1 MTMRARTIVKR
12 LLGAAIVLLA
22 GSAAAVTA
30 CTDIN
35 TDPKSVA
42 SIALDTVAA
51 PFILDGDSLRDTLG
65 VARPL
70 HATAYNPQG
79 VALTGIPVIF
89 RSADRRVHVDSVT
102 GYVTADS
109 ARPTPIRIVAQ
120 AGGLQTVPDSIFV
133 VLPPDSVAAVNPTD
147 SLLYSL
153 KDSTL
158 NVSSPLSVKVLHR
171 NTGAPADIVRGY
183 LVSYAITYPSDTLL
197 AQLVGLDG
205 HPSRVDT
212 TKSDGTAG
220 RRVRLRPV
228 RLTAATDSVVV
239 LAMIRV
245 RGVPVTG
252 APLRFVLQVR
262 PRQ

>member
-1 MTMRARTIVKR
+1 MRARMTSMRI
-12 LLGAAIVLLA
+12 LLA
-22 GSAAAVTA
+22 TALFAAGGAGALTA

-42 SIALDTVAA
+42 SIAIDTVPA

-79 VALTGIPVIF
+79 AALTGVPVLF
-89 RSADRRVHVDSVT
+89 RTADRRVHVDSVR

-109 ARPTPIRIVAQ
+109 VRPTPVRIVAQ
-120 AGGLQTVPDSIFV
+120 AGGLQTLPDSLFIVPPPDSIV
-133 VLPPDSVAAVNPTD
+133 AVNPAD

-158 NVSSPLSVKVLHR
+158 DVSSPLSVKVLHR
-171 NTGAPADIVRGY
+171 NGTTTPDIVRGY

-205 HPSRVDT
+205 RASRVDT
-212 TKSDGTAG
+212 TRADGTAG
-220 RRVRLRPV
+220 RRVRLRPI

>member
-1 MTMRARTIVKR
+1 MRAHPIIVKR
-12 LLGAAIVLLA
+12 LLGAAAMLLM
-22 GSAAAVTA
+22 GGAAAATA
-30 CTDIN
+30 CIDIN
-35 TDPKSVA
+35 TDPTSVA

-70 HATAYNPQG
+70 HATAYNPKG
-79 VALTGIPVIF
+79 AALGIPIVF
-89 RSADRRVHVDSVT
+89 RSADLGVHVDSLT

-120 AGGLQTVPDSIFV
+120 AGGLQTVPDSLFV
-133 VLPPDSVAAVNPTD
+133 VPPPDSVVAVNAAD

-158 NVSSPLSVKVLHR
+158 NVSSPLRVKVLHR
-171 NTGAPADIVRGY
+171 KTNAPADIVRGY

-220 RRVRLRPV
+220 RRVRVRPLH
-228 RLTAATDSVVV
+228 LTAATDSVVV

>member
-1 MTMRARTIVKR
+1 MTMRARMTSMRMLVAAT
-12 LLGAAIVLLA
+12 LLVA

-42 SIALDTVAA
+42 SIAIDTIPA
-51 PFILDGDSLRDTLG
+51 PFVLDGDSLRDTLG

-79 VALTGIPVIF
+79 AVLTGVPIVF
-89 RSADRRVHVDSVT
+89 RSADRRVHVDSVS

-109 ARPTPIRIVAQ
+109 VRPTPIRIVAQ

-133 VLPPDSVAAVNPTD
+133 VPAPDSVVAVNAAD

-171 NTGAPADIVRGY
+171 NGTTTPDLVHGY
-183 LVSYAITYPSDTLL
+183 LVSYAITYPSDTVL
-197 AQLVGLDG
+197 AQLIGLDG
-205 HPSRVDT
+205 RASRVDT
-212 TKSDGTAG
+212 TRADGTAG
-220 RRVRLRPV
+220 RRIRLRPI

-252 APLRFVLQVR
+252 APLRFVLQVK

>member
-1 MTMRARTIVKR
+1 MRARTVKR
-12 LLGAAIVLLA
+12 LLGVTTLLLM
-22 GSAAAVTA
+22 GGAAAVTA

-42 SIALDTVAA
+42 SIAIDTVPA

-79 VALTGIPVIF
+79 AALTGIPVIF
-89 RSADRRVHVDSVT
+89 RSADRRVHVDSLT

-109 ARPTPIRIVAQ
+109 ARSTPIRIVAQ
-120 AGGLQTVPDSIFV
+120 AGGLQTMPDSLFV
-133 VLPPDSVAAVNPTD
+133 VLPPDSVVAVNPTD

-171 NTGAPADIVRGY
+171 NSNAPADIVRGY
-183 LVSYAITYPSDTLL
+183 LVSYAITYPADTLL